1 MAGGANN
8 PFNIRYNP
16 NNQWEGQIGQTGG
29 FADFETLRHG
39 IRAGDITMENYG
51 ELYGINTLE
60 GAISRWAP
68 PSDRNPTR
76 NYIDFVSSRT
86 GIAPNQQ
93 LDLNDP
99 SLRANIL
106 SAMADFE
113 NAGNNNVA
121 ADAIR
126 QSRTSVPVEDGPQ
139 SVDRSE
145 TFEEFLDDV
154 NYLRSIGNLFIG
166 DEEGAIAAAE
176 RAQMNKEPE
185 QSRDYASTQ
194 VASRPTQVVSRP
206 PQAVSRPVLSP
217 SRRARLS
224 ESELGQQL
232 NFGGRAAYRE
242 EVLSQPGVINIPE
255 PDEPLVVAPENLRES
270 FRRGLGS
277 GLQGIRADVNY
288 LRSIGNLFI
297 GDEEGAIAA
306 AERAQM
312 NKEQAGEITAGSE
325 TFEEFLDEPTFGGF
339 MHQVFQT
346 VGMVTPFAA
355 ETIATALTGGVAGVG
370 LKLGLNASGRA
381 TAKKV
386 VKDLVTK
393 KSKDKVERELL
404 EDLYTVAR
412 RNYFEGVGKYAKRG
426 GVAGA
431 FAGEYPI
438 MAGEHFGE
446 FDEAGV
452 DLNISRALQ
461 AMGMAF
467 PSAAVGV
474 AGESMLL
481 SRIGRNFSKVAA
493 QKAAGDTSGLLA
505 TLAKSVGGGAARQAI
520 TEGTTETIQ
529 EGMLIGQRMA
539 TDKEY
544 AKQDAQ
550 MRLGHSAFA
559 GAVAGGFTG
568 GTGGVLTSIPAAFRS
583 GRDTS
588 KNVKDK
594 VIKLVGGARQ
604 GQVDA
609 QVDSEQ
615 YGTDGYTSAPEAQR
629 DINAQKRSVERGV
642 KPAFWQEDATNENN
656 LVDREI
662 YRGSDGLYYTHIE
675 GRGTL
680 GAKNETVIKNFL
692 RDYEA
697 EVGNAESVLAAALGY
712 SAVKPDGAT
721 IVVQIKDKNTD
732 DIISE
737 ELTDDAGFDA
747 AVEAARKIA
756 QKDDTLFIET
766 TSLQDALLKRNERVK
781 AEEAD
786 AVITREMQLEAW
798 QEAKLQATV
807 AIAAEK
813 YKTLIDEGKTEEKA
827 TQASR
832 DFLVSRGLTGN
843 DLENAVYFSKNED
856 ALARAI
862 ESGKPLKNRKT
873 TKPEAKAATTGGR
886 IERAR
891 FRPEETI
898 EEDITRMLAR
908 FQALDID
915 RFDGMTD
922 EQIKEAKEGDPKSY
936 KLGPDNWT
944 GHQNESALR
953 ADYRNL
959 EKELDRID
967 KEYARQ
973 RTTRVDEN
981 PDIRKGATVD
991 VVFTPEENPDI
1002 MEDLKYQQTEFIS
1015 EEAVITEETE
1025 KYLKKPSAVLQKRKE
1040 RKRNFV
1046 DKDDSTKTL
1055 RAKFE
1060 QIWNEGN
1067 PIDWHNVAAGDIANA
1082 TLRKAIALVEQYKLD
1097 PASVSIVEAPIVDE
1111 AGKDTGI
1118 KGYKVSIQTNPDMKF
1133 YQDER
1138 GNKLPLLMFLESE
1151 INRAAKIYGK
1161 RGSKSDLRYKKIQIV
1176 FPDGRTERVNLADLV
1191 AAGKRMNQTDF
1202 GQQFEEGGAIRSAA
1216 AGFHA
1221 IMTHLL
1227 SNNYRIQLP
1236 DGKPLSTM
1244 IAGVGALRTNEVQLQ
1259 KGGVYYET
1267 FYNKKTGKKE
1277 KRRIPYI
1284 RAVRKNINKAA
1295 KNISVT
1301 KDGSVTLFQVLEA
1314 LSVTSRK
1321 RVFEAERVTITYKKD
1336 KETVVFY
1343 DGIPTQTVVKE
1354 GNPELTKQIKRIDA
1368 EINETT
1374 RELNNI
1380 EDTPT
1385 PTPKRNMTGSV
1396 KETDDLF
1403 VQIMKWGGIDYDTAV
1418 SEGLIDDSPGVRF
1431 RDNQPDGHK
1440 SNRYLLFKRPKENQ
1454 GVGKANKPP
1463 MTMDDLAEKLIEGGW
1478 FSNRMNQ
1485 TDLFQKPTL
1494 VDANDA
1500 LTLVTDAL
1508 RKNAQEGELTYNPS
1522 VDQTET
1528 QQIAEN
1534 QARHEEDLNSHLNS
1548 LEREKSEMLINAAEE
1563 TYEVGLVNPQ
1573 EVWAFIE
1580 EKQAEL
1586 EKKEG
1591 KKGTYR
1597 RKPAPPSK
1605 TAEARIKDADR
1616 LRDKVKNHEYTLT
1629 PQEKTTLD
1637 FYLKETNEEL
1647 REISGFG
1654 TETASSRY
1662 EIIPETR
1669 GVQAEGDAMYDLLA
1683 NTNSDLL
1690 VSDENRQLTE
1700 GQLKDQP
1707 VTTTAKTP
1715 KSERLDATGR
1725 TGAFNFTRF
1734 VESTLRRL
1742 KIDLGPIS
1750 VKRTSEYFNLDPDA
1764 LRQKVKSQFPEAS
1777 EYVVDKTIEKIN
1789 ELQND
1794 PNAKGRY
1801 LNQLSLGHLILVD
1814 DVNYTNAVELQLTV
1828 AHEMGHAF
1836 FHNMLQDAINNP
1848 KLSEALLAAW
1858 EAARDAPDAPQAW
1871 KGHLRDKR
1879 LGFEEWFADNFSR
1892 WAVVAEA
1899 KSKPGFTMAAWDQAR
1914 QGTLKPMSLEAARAA
1929 KPENQVESFFA
1940 RYANK
1945 LVEMWTALSIDL
1957 KRRFRKNK
1965 SSETFSDYL
1974 EEVIRQY
1981 ETPKTEEALFS
1992 LYTDQRRRTE
2002 QNISDIDREIS
2013 SLKED
2018 ARPTEDKE
2026 GVPINKTE
2034 LKNLESRKTEEESK
2048 RNQSFEEYRDQAF
2061 ARYRKQRGESTGP
2074 KFQQKVLVRNI
2085 SQAVENDQASFSAQV
2100 LQKRAK
2106 ILEKM
2111 TEWPIVGNIFNLLRT
2126 ADGML
2131 RGLKGIKDSNAGKK
2145 IADMFEVSAQ
2155 TMNPKLG
2162 MLRKIEAK
2170 QEDFKKKITAI
2181 LGMDRTTPENV
2192 EALEEAFSET
2202 ATAELSDK
2210 AKAIRHL
2217 LEDTYDNYIAPANT
2231 KIKKQSN
2238 YFPIVLNLE
2247 AIAQDPEAFIQL
2259 ILDSQPIDPR
2269 AAKDAALRAI
2279 INGVKPENFHHAVL
2293 SGKMTLSWDEYG
2305 AAWDSAS
2312 QRLRDEVTYGKRR
2325 SSSERQVTADEDAI
2339 RNAVEGLVAQ
2349 SNGVMEENVDPRQDK
2364 DSEFDPSPSVEKA
2377 IQLTVNVG
2385 RNKLGEGKWVL
2396 DPDVALEKYLRS
2408 LAYRIEWNRHT
2419 KDAKGVD
2426 RLKPLLDDLS
2436 EEDRAVAVEVIN
2448 SYLGYNRPMDESFK
2462 KVSSWLQTMVAI
2474 AFLPFT
2480 VFASL
2485 SDLAGPLINSKEFG
2499 TNWNTFGNAFHEIM
2513 ATWNGDNIKLAED
2526 INVASAQAAT
2536 NSWFTQTDSQYMDP
2550 TAKMVTEKYFK
2561 WTGLEWFT
2569 RFSRQFASGMG
2580 KAFLLAHAHNID
2592 NNPNSTRYLEQLG
2605 LTAADVLAWVRGGH
2619 NFTTPEGQKV
2629 KAGLQRFVESS
2640 ILRPNAA
2647 QRPLW
2652 AADPRFALI
2661 WQLKS
2666 FFYAFHKTTIHG
2678 IFNEMKLRDP
2688 AGKGNPINHAAL
2700 PLLVLTAVATM
2711 PLAMVGLELREYTK
2725 AGLSFVLPGTRGFAD
2740 KEEALKYRRTNQM
2753 GAWEYTEDIFDRAG
2767 FYGIFSIFNGA
2778 HRAAG
2783 WGQSGLASIL
2793 GPTAE
2798 TLDAILRN
2806 GIRIDRTFN
2815 QRINPIGVHL

>member
-1 MAGGANN
+1 MPGANN
-8 PFNIRYNP
+8 PLNIRYNP
-16 NNQWEGQIGQTGG
+16 SEEWEGQIGQTGG

-39 IRAGDITMENYG
+39 IRAGDINLQNYG
-51 ELYGINTLE
+51 KLHGINTLE
-60 GAISRWAP
+60 GVINRWAP
-68 PSDRNPTR
+68 PSDNNPTQ
-76 NYIDFVSSRT
+76 NYVDFVSSRT
-86 GIAPNQQ
+86 GIIPTQR

-99 SLRANIL
+99 RLRADIL

-113 NAGNNNVA
+113 NEGNNNVA

-126 QSRTSVPVEDGPQ
+126 QSRISVPIAVAGLDRPSGASEAARRIERGEQERYGAEAEQRGRNVAQFIRAEAEQRGREVAQFIREDEQLEILGGVVRGAGNVVGDAWTTYMSEPAGEIGGAVQARWRDTMDNLRSRDRERLFEPNPERDRLMVAGMFPELEGLEEGSIPEELLRADAGNIAASAAEEDGPQ

-194 VASRPTQVVSRP
+194 VASRPTQVVPRYRQVVSRP

-242 EVLSQPGVINIPE
+242 EVLSEPGVINIPE

-438 MAGEHFGE
+438 MTGEHFGE

-461 AMGMAF
+461 AMGMGI

-721 IVVQIKDKNTD
+721 TVVQIKDKNTD

-786 AVITREMQLEAW
+786 VVITREMQLEAW

-856 ALARAI
+856 YLARAI
-862 ESGKPLKNRKT
+862 ESGKRLKNRKT

-1002 MEDLKYQQTEFIS
+1002 MEEVYEDYKYQQTEFIS

-1244 IAGVGALRTNEVQLQ
+1244 IAGVGALQINEVQ
-1259 KGGVYYET
+1259 KGVYYET

-1314 LSVTSRK
+1314 LSVANRK

-1354 GNPELTKQIKRIDA
+1354 GSTWLTNQIKRIDA

-1418 SEGLIDDSPGVRF
+1418 SEGLIDPGVRF

-1463 MTMDDLAEKLIEGGW
+1463 MTMDGLAEKLIEGGW
-1478 FSNRMNQ
+1478 FSNIQ
-1485 TDLFQKPTL
+1485 SDTDLFRKPTL
-1494 VDANDA
+1494 VDADDT

-1508 RKNAQEGELTYNPS
+1508 RKNNQEGELTYNPS

-1534 QARHEEDLNSHLNS
+1534 QARHEEDLNSHLDS

-1597 RKPAPPSK
+1597 RKPAPPLK

-1616 LRDKVKNHEYTLT
+1616 LRDKVKNGEELT

-1707 VTTTAKTP
+1707 VITTTKTP
-1715 KSERLDATGR
+1715 KSERLDATSR
-1725 TGAFNFTRF
+1725 TGMFNFTRF

-1871 KGHLRDKR
+1871 KGRLRDKR

-2018 ARPTEDKE
+2018 VRPTEDEE

-2192 EALEEAFSET
+2192 AALEEAFSET

-2210 AKAIRHL
+2210 AKAIRYL

-2238 YFPIVLNLE
+2238 
-2247 AIAQDPEAFIQL
+2247 
-2259 ILDSQPIDPR
+2259 
-2269 AAKDAALRAI
+2269 
-2279 INGVKPENFHHAVL
+2279 
-2293 SGKMTLSWDEYG
+2293 T
-2305 AAWDSAS
+2305 
-2312 QRLRDEVTYGKRR
+2312 
-2325 SSSERQVTADEDAI
+2325 
-2339 RNAVEGLVAQ
+2339 
-2349 SNGVMEENVDPRQDK
+2349 
-2364 DSEFDPSPSVEKA
+2364 
-2377 IQLTVNVG
+2377 
-2385 RNKLGEGKWVL
+2385 
-2396 DPDVALEKYLRS
+2396 
-2408 LAYRIEWNRHT
+2408 
-2419 KDAKGVD
+2419 
-2426 RLKPLLDDLS
+2426 
-2436 EEDRAVAVEVIN
+2436 
-2448 SYLGYNRPMDESFK
+2448 
-2462 KVSSWLQTMVAI
+2462 
-2474 AFLPFT
+2474 
-2480 VFASL
+2480 
-2485 SDLAGPLINSKEFG
+2485 
-2499 TNWNTFGNAFHEIM
+2499 
-2513 ATWNGDNIKLAED
+2513 
-2526 INVASAQAAT
+2526 
-2536 NSWFTQTDSQYMDP
+2536 TQ
-2550 TAKMVTEKYFK
+2550 
-2561 WTGLEWFT
+2561 
-2569 RFSRQFASGMG
+2569 
-2580 KAFLLAHAHNID
+2580 
-2592 NNPNSTRYLEQLG
+2592 
-2605 LTAADVLAWVRGGH
+2605 
-2619 NFTTPEGQKV
+2619 
-2629 KAGLQRFVESS
+2629 
-2640 ILRPNAA
+2640 
-2647 QRPLW
+2647 
-2652 AADPRFALI
+2652 
-2661 WQLKS
+2661 
-2666 FFYAFHKTTIHG
+2666 
-2678 IFNEMKLRDP
+2678 
-2688 AGKGNPINHAAL
+2688 
-2700 PLLVLTAVATM
+2700 
-2711 PLAMVGLELREYTK
+2711 
-2725 AGLSFVLPGTRGFAD
+2725 
-2740 KEEALKYRRTNQM
+2740 
-2753 GAWEYTEDIFDRAG
+2753 
-2767 FYGIFSIFNGA
+2767 
-2778 HRAAG
+2778 
-2783 WGQSGLASIL
+2783 
-2793 GPTAE
+2793 
-2798 TLDAILRN
+2798 
-2806 GIRIDRTFN
+2806 
-2815 QRINPIGVHL
+2815 